1 MGTCPKRTDRPT
13 IKELHERSDKAFAAK
28 QVYNTQLVEAWK
40 AGKLKSP
47 HLIAEAQALC
57 PQPTK

>member
-1 MGTCPKRTDRPT
+1 MGTCPKRNNRPT
-13 IKELHERSDKAFAAK
+13 ANELRERSDKAFAVQQA
-28 QVYNTQLVEAWK
+28 YNTQLVEAWK

-57 PQPTK
+57 PQSTK